1 MSAESAKTGEREH
14 ARERRLVNFAHLGN
28 ILFEITL
35 ELGRKELSLREAA
48 QLQVG
53 DVIELDKLAGEAFEI
68 RANDH
73 LFAEGE
79 VVVVT
84 DLLACRITRLGSG
97 T

>member
-1 MSAESAKTGEREH
+1 MSDETAKAAERDRAK
-14 ARERRLVNFAHLGN
+14 ERRLANYAHLGDV
-28 ILFEITL
+28 LFELSL

-53 DVIELDKLAGEAFEI
+53 DIIGLDKLAGESFEI

-73 LFAEGE
+73 PFAEGE
-79 VVVVT
+79 IVVVT